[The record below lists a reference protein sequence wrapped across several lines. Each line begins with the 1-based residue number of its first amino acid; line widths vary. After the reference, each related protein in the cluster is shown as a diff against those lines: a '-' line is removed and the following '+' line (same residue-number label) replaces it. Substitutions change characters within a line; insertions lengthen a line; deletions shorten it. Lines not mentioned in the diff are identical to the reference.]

1 MQQAMWSAVLLLG
14 GKMIHDVK
22 KQIWLTKE
30 ENELLQVFSQKTCL
44 TEADYIRMLLRN
56 KVPKEKPGAVF
67 YETMNQ
73 LSQFSERLQ
82 TFTIQLR
89 ETGSCD
95 ADVLQDEILRWH
107 QFQLDVEKRFL
118 APEEVPWR

>member
-1 MQQAMWSAVLLLG
+1 MV
-14 GKMIHDVK
+14 HRVK

-56 KVPKEKPGAVF
+56 RVPREKPDTEF
-67 YETMNQ
+67 YETINQ

-82 TFTIQLR
+82 AFAIQLR
-89 ETGSCD
+89 ETGTCD
-95 ADVLQDEILRWH
+95 TDALQDEILRWH

-118 APEEVPWR
+118 APEEVPWL

>member
-1 MQQAMWSAVLLLG
+1 
-14 GKMIHDVK
+14 MIHRVK

-30 ENELLQVFSQKTCL
+30 ENELLQAFSQKTCL

-56 KVPKEKPGAVF
+56 RVPKEKPSVEF

-73 LSQFSERLQ
+73 LSHFSEQ
-82 TFTIQLR
+82 IQAFAIQLR
-89 ETGSCD
+89 ETGTCD
-95 ADVLQDEILRWH
+95 TDVLQDEILRWH
-107 QFQLDVEKRFL
+107 QFQLKVEKRFL

>member
-1 MQQAMWSAVLLLG
+1 MV
-14 GKMIHDVK
+14 HRVK

-56 KVPKEKPGAVF
+56 RVPKEKPGADF

-73 LSQFSERLQ
+73 LSHFSEQ
-82 TFTIQLR
+82 IQAFAIQLK

-95 ADVLQDEILRWH
+95 TDALQDEILRWH

>member
-1 MQQAMWSAVLLLG
+1 
-14 GKMIHDVK
+14 
-22 KQIWLTKE
+22 
-30 ENELLQVFSQKTCL
+30 
-44 TEADYIRMLLRN
+44 MLLRN

>member
-1 MQQAMWSAVLLLG
+1 MV
-14 GKMIHDVK
+14 HDVK

-30 ENELLQVFSQKTCL
+30 ENELLKAFSQKTCL

-56 KVPKEKPGAVF
+56 RVPKEKPSAEF

-82 TFTIQLR
+82 AFGIQLK

-95 ADVLQDEILRWH
+95 ADVLQDEIFRWH
-107 QFQLDVEKRFL
+107 QFQFDVEKRFL
-118 APEEVPWR
+118 APEEVLWR